1 MNERRPSTA
10 SKPTRALVLLLAVGV
25 VAYLVYRAQQGA
37 APGGTG
43 GPSSN
48 GQDAP
53 AAEAPGE
60 IMLPSSKSGSDVS
73 YDLLWSSKSGAVP
86 VEDLRPASLLP
97 SSKVLVLPEASNTV
111 PARPL
116 PKPRGETS
124 KPAGQGGN

>member
-1 MNERRPSTA
+1 MNERRPSNA

-25 VAYLVYRAQQGA
+25 VSYLVYRAQQGA

-48 GQDAP
+48 GPEAP
-53 AAEAPGE
+53 TAEAPRE

-86 VEDLRPASLLP
+86 S
-97 SSKVLVLPEASNTV
+97 
-111 PARPL
+111 
-116 PKPRGETS
+116 PR
-124 KPAGQGGN
+124 